1 MAGASRYFG
10 NPLQKYKKKCS
21 HENIGCILVMNRNDT
36 LYFGNKGVVIA
47 AMFGNGLCVAIVC
60 EVPLFES

>member
-1 MAGASRYFG
+1 V
-10 NPLQKYKKKCS
+10 QKYKKKCS